1 MAQASP
7 GLTGPR
13 VLVVMDDPLAKVLE
27 VVLRHGRYQSHVT
40 ADRAEFSRLLSTWA
54 PHVVLL
60 DLDLHPTFLEL
71 SQSGPNKAV
80 PTLVFTRRRD
90 TALKLRAFEHGAED
104 ILRIPFLLSEI
115 VARLYAVVRRTQGI
129 EVPLLPRI
137 RVDSVE
143 VDLIEDRLH
152 VDDRDPISLTLTES
166 TLLYLLAAITFVA
179 SIVPTFIGGITLAW
193 LADRHPR
200 RGVMIAC
207 DLIRCALVLIM
218 VIPGVPLAGLV
229 ALLFLVTLVSAP
241 FTSARAAIYPDV
253 LAGDR
258 YVMGVAVTITTYQF
272 AQVIGFAAGGAIV
285 GTRFASVMPPLR
297 KKSSRRPRS
306 GNSRSSASRTPQRSR
321 HTAMARSGAAVYT
334 TT

>member
-7 GLTGPR
+7 GLTAPR

-27 VVLRHGRYQSHVT
+27 VVLRHGRYESLVT
-40 ADRAEFSRLLSTWA
+40 ADRAEFSRLLSSWA

-71 SQSGPNKAV
+71 SQSGSNKAV

-152 VDDRDPISLTLTES
+152 VDDREPISLTLTES
-166 TLLYLLAAITFVA
+166 TLLYLLAANAGSVVEREDIIT
-179 SIVPTFIGGITLAW
+179 SIWDGVVDIESNAVDTHIRDLRVKLGDTWPSSRFIET
-193 LADRHPR
+193 
-200 RGVMIAC
+200 
-207 DLIRCALVLIM
+207 
-218 VIPGVPLAGLV
+218 IPGKGYRWRH
-229 ALLFLVTLVSAP
+229 VSP
-241 FTSARAAIYPDV
+241 TE
-253 LAGDR
+253 
-258 YVMGVAVTITTYQF
+258 
-272 AQVIGFAAGGAIV
+272 
-285 GTRFASVMPPLR
+285 
-297 KKSSRRPRS
+297 RP
-306 GNSRSSASRTPQRSR
+306 N
-321 HTAMARSGAAVYT
+321 
-334 TT
+334 